1 MAVQNHG
8 EDEPDQ
14 YFIGRALRIVKVH
27 SEAGSFPG
35 TNGRVRFD
43 PGALEIA
50 VGMV

>member
-1 MAVQNHG
+1 MEKMSQTS
-8 EDEPDQ
+8 
-14 YFIGRALRIVKVH
+14 ISLLGRALRIVKVH